1 MSDTNDATIHFP
13 WDHQP
18 TYKRLEVV
26 VTNCRQ
32 RGLQHG
38 TRPENVS
45 DEFKQAV
52 SDEVKIEFGH
62 FASGNSLLSAYVIA
76 RLFNVKEILKFELD
90 LASEIVA
97 LRKW

>member
-1 MSDTNDATIHFP
+1 MSEVDATMKFP
-13 WDHQP
+13 WDDHS
-18 TYKRLEVV
+18 TFKRLEVV

-45 DEFKQAV
+45 AEFKQAV
-52 SDEVKIEFGH
+52 ADEVKIEFGH
-62 FASGNSLLSAYVIA
+62 FYSGNSIYAAYVVA